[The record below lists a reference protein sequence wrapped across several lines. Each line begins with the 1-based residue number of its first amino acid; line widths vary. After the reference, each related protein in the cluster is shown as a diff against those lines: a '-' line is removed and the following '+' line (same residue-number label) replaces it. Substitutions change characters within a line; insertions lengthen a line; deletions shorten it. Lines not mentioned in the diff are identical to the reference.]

1 MRKKDSTYIIV
12 IIGLIIDQI
21 IKFLVRKNLK
31 VLASIPLIPHFL
43 HLTHVENEGAAWGV
57 LSNNTTIL
65 IFISFIIF
73 LAILK
78 YIKEEPNWSP
88 TKTIS
93 FGLVLSGM
101 MGNLIDRILYHSVTD
116 YLDFTIFFYHYPVF
130 NVADI
135 FIVIGA
141 MILIIDL
148 VRSERYEHRSSK
160 PRKRI
165 RKN

>member
-31 VLASIPLIPHFL
+31 VLASIPLIPHFF

-148 VRSERYEHRSSK
+148 VRSEQYEHRSSK
-160 PRKRI
+160 PRRRI